1 MEQENLQKFGVMQIN
16 EDFILYEIITR
27 KPACFFMKA
36 PDKYKEN
43 RLLSPKKGK
52 LGKSLK
58 DELEI

>member
-1 MEQENLQKFGVMQIN
+1 MQIN
-16 EDFILYEIITR
+16 EDFILYEIRTR
-27 KPACFFMKA
+27 KPACFFMKP
-36 PDKYKEN
+36 PDKYKGN